1 MVFENEEVFLSPM
14 WRQFSFEM
22 RGDFTEQFK
31 FTVAPCVGLCNLP
44 QNSQGKFYYYSSLAN
59 FIISMG

>member
-31 FTVAPCVGLCNLP
+31 FTVAPCVLKV
-44 QNSQGKFYYYSSLAN
+44 S
-59 FIISMG
+59 FIIIAAWLILLYLWDEDICLN